1 MCNRRDKIKFVSS
14 LGGEEMLH
22 FVVLF
27 NEHVV
32 VFTLCILFDYY
43 CVVDLFSLPFSPISA
58 DWRAQVHGVTVT
70 SAAAWWAFPA
80 RLI

>member
-1 MCNRRDKIKFVSS
+1 MYIC
-14 LGGEEMLH
+14 
-22 FVVLF
+22 
-27 NEHVV
+27 
-32 VFTLCILFDYY
+32 FDYY

-70 SAAAWWAFPA
+70 SAAACGGVSA